1 MLQLHPGRLSLVALF
16 LVVTPLCGL
25 AGSEGELP
33 RAAVF
38 SERLPGL
45 DQVLAREI
53 GAQVQ
58 GAGYATEDIGTTIL
72 TNQALLTA
80 KRYDLLVLPGA
91 RSLPMA
97 AAPAVQSFL
106 QQGGDLLALGLPAWQ
121 SPLYRVSGQWISREG
136 YERVV
141 GAQKVQHI
149 VEDLTMPTCRAGPAR
164 LARRTLGQSMNW
176 PMRVGARRCM

>member
-16 LVVTPLCGL
+16 LVVTPLCDL

-38 SERLPGL
+38 SERLPGF

-72 TNQALLTA
+72 TNQALLTT

-97 AAPAVQSFL
+97 AA
-106 QQGGDLLALGLPAWQ
+106 LPQTHAHARSQ
-121 SPLYRVSGQWISREG
+121 DRSRSPLKCATNGTANPVR
-136 YERVV
+136 
-141 GAQKVQHI
+141 
-149 VEDLTMPTCRAGPAR
+149 PAGPTGD
-164 LARRTLGQSMNW
+164 RRGPHDTRPQPAGGGNSTH
-176 PMRVGARRCM
+176 PVS